1 MFPSVVDPRDER
13 LDEIEHRLAELS
25 GLVNAAQGE
34 MVELVG
40 EALDEGLWQGWGIH
54 TPAQWFAWK
63 TGTSPHHARQVV
75 KLAERRTNLPRATGA
90 LAAGELSLDQA
101 AEIARHVPDGFDAS
115 ATELAREATVTQ
127 LRRTLPRYNFHDP
140 ADDRRDE
147 GPVDRSADAGLE
159 EQRDLSLSF
168 DDTGTAR
175 LFGHLP
181 RFGNYR

>member
-75 KLAERRTNLPRATGA
+75 KLAERRTSGRQAVHRDHVAAVELVEEGDAGVERAVVEAGA
-90 LAAGELSLDQA
+90 VQRRRAGEHGA
-101 AEIARHVPDGFDAS
+101 HV
-115 ATELAREATVTQ
+115 
-127 LRRTLPRYNFHDP
+127 
-140 ADDRRDE
+140 DE
-147 GPVDRSADAGLE
+147 GAGHA
-159 EQRDLSLSF
+159 R
-168 DDTGTAR
+168 THCGTSGTRAA
-175 LFGHLP
+175 L
-181 RFGNYR
+181 